1 MGLYTHIMFGAHR
14 QVSLLRCLVI
24 VVGLFGHAYLVG
36 CGPPDPPPHP
46 VPAGTVNAQREQ
58 DLDYL
63 VATIE
68 HIHPKPFLRIQET
81 NFKEIVEEVRLSIPE
96 LDDAG
101 FHLALSRVLASIQD
115 AHCALEVF
123 NSSAY
128 PIVSSLNTEA
138 FDEGWF
144 VVSCTGG
151 HSDLLASRVVSIDG
165 QPCEKLVDRCSE
177 YIPAANAHRVVYR
190 APRWLMAPGFLHA
203 LGLCAEADR
212 YTIEFEL
219 PSGEHISRDFL
230 SGELDS
236 KSGVHVL
243 SGKEDL
249 PRSIHPQSHETGA
262 PYWWTY
268 EPDNRLL
275 YLQYNAVHT
284 HDDYPFEDMV
294 DSFLDRIDQGGVD
307 VVVVDVR
314 YNGGG
319 NNSLIEP
326 LDRGLAMRARRGD
339 LGTLYVLTSGRTFS
353 SGVDVGVHLRD
364 NAGATV
370 VGTPTGGMPN
380 SFGNAVPFILPN
392 SKIKGRCSSG
402 YFRLVDGEP
411 PTLEPHELL
420 GRPWADYSI
429 GRDTAMGW
437 VRAHGNERTTTPP

>member
-1 MGLYTHIMFGAHR
+1 MMVGVER
-14 QVSLLRCLVI
+14 QASLLRCLVI
-24 VVGLFGHAYLVG
+24 VVGLSGHAYLVG

-46 VPAGTVNAQREQ
+46 VPASTLNAQREQ

-63 VATIE
+63 VAAIE

-81 NFKEIVEEVRLSIPE
+81 NFEEIVEGVRLSIPE

-101 FHLALSRVLASIQD
+101 FHLALARVLASIQD
-115 AHCALEVF
+115 AHCGLEVF

-128 PIVSSLNTEA
+128 PIALPCNVKA

-144 VVSCTGG
+144 VVSCTED
-151 HSDLLASRVVSIDG
+151 HSDLLASRIVAIDG
-165 QPCEKLVDRCSE
+165 QPYESLVDRCSE
-177 YIPAANAHRVVYR
+177 FIPAANAHRVVYR

-212 YTIEFEL
+212 YTVEFEL
-219 PSGEHISRDFL
+219 PSGEHISRDLL
-230 SGELDS
+230 SGDLDS
-236 KSGVHVL
+236 GDFESGVHVF

-275 YLQYNAVHT
+275 YLQYNAVQT

-319 NNSLIEP
+319 NNGLIGP
-326 LDRGLAMRARRGD
+326 LDWGLTARARRGD
-339 LGTLYVLTSGRTFS
+339 LGRLYVLVSGRTFS
-353 SGVDVGVHLRD
+353 SGVDVGVRLRD

-380 SFGNAVPFILPN
+380 SFGNSVSFILPN
-392 SKIKGRCSSG
+392 SKIKGDCSSG

-411 PTLEPHELL
+411 PTLDPHEHIDQL
-420 GRPWADYSI
+420 WTDYSI
-429 GRDTAMGW
+429 GRDTAMEW
-437 VRAHGNERTTTPP
+437 VRAQGNERTTTPP

>member
-1 MGLYTHIMFGAHR
+1 MGRYTHIMVGADRH
-14 QVSLLRCLVI
+14 VSLLRCLVI

-68 HIHPKPFLRIQET
+68 QIHPKPFLRIQET
-81 NFKEIVEEVRLSIPE
+81 NFEELVEGVRLSIPE

-115 AHCALEVF
+115 AHCGLEIF
-123 NSSAY
+123 SSSAY
-128 PIVSSLNTEA
+128 PIVSSLNIEA

-144 VVSCTGG
+144 VVSCAGG
-151 HSDLLASRVVSIDG
+151 HSDLLASRIVAIDG
-165 QPCEKLVDRCSE
+165 QPYEKLVDHCSE

-190 APRWLMAPGFLHA
+190 APGWVMVPGFLHA
-203 LGLCAEADR
+203 LGLCAEVDR
-212 YTIEFEL
+212 YTVEFEL

-236 KSGVHVL
+236 ESGVHVL

-268 EPDNRLL
+268 DPDNRLL
-275 YLQYNAVHT
+275 YLQYNEVQT
-284 HDDYPFEDMV
+284 HDDYSFEDIV
-294 DSFLDRIDQGGVD
+294 KAFLDRIDQGDVD

-314 YNGGG
+314 YNSGG

-339 LGTLYVLTSGRTFS
+339 LGTLYVLTSGKTFS